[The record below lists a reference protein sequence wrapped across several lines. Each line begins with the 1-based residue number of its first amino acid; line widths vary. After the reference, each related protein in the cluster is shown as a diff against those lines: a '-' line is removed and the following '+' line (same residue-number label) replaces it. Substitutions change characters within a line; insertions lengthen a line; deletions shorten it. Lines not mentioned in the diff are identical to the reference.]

1 MTTSSLGTSP
11 AFVRTRRAALVAV
24 AMSLTAPAWA
34 QASVATGSASAAI
47 WPSRTVKIVVPYAAG
62 GPADLVAREIAQ
74 KLSAQLGQ
82 PVVVDNQGGGL
93 GIPAL
98 TAASRA
104 EPDGHTLYM
113 PALGNVVLQPL
124 LSKASGGADLLARLK
139 PVGQVS
145 SGAHVLVVSA
155 KLPVRNVKELVDYA
169 RANPGKVSFASAGTG
184 GTAHLAMEMFRSL
197 SRTEV
202 LHVPYKGSSA
212 AVNDLVS
219 GQVSAM
225 FSSLPSLQGVVDKGL
240 VRVIGATAPSRSAA
254 TRDLP
259 QISATLPGFEYTTWY
274 ALYVPQATPQPVVER
289 INAVLRRV
297 LQDPAVVAKIEP
309 SGTELLGSSPD
320 EVTQLVRRETDKWGR
335 IIREANISID

>member
-1 MTTSSLGTSP
+1 MT
-11 AFVRTRRAALVAV
+11 ALTT
-24 AMSLTAPAWA
+24 LTALTVPAWA
-34 QASVATGSASAAI
+34 QAPAATGTSTAAAA
-47 WPSRTVKIVVPYAAG
+47 WPAKAVKILVPYAAG
-62 GPADLVAREIAQ
+62 GPADVVAREIAQ
-74 KLSAQLGQ
+74 KLSTQVGQ
-82 PVVVDNQGGGL
+82 PVVVENLGGGL

-98 TAASRA
+98 TAAARA

-124 LSKASGGADLLARLK
+124 LSKSSGGADLLARLK

-145 SGAHVLVVSA
+145 TGAHVLVVSA
-155 KLPVRNVKELVDYA
+155 RLPVRSVKELVDYA
-169 RANPGKVSFASAGTG
+169 RADPGKVSFASAGTG

-240 VRVIGATAPSRSAA
+240 VRVMGVTAPSRSSA

-274 ALYVPQATPQPVVER
+274 AMYAPQATPQPVVER
-289 INAVLRRV
+289 INAALRRV
-297 LQDPAVVAKIEP
+297 LHDPAVVAKIEP